1 MGNVESTPTRG
12 TETEDDPKF
21 DNEPSPSRTLSTESE
36 DELTGYSKVMVS
48 NNLAEEILD
57 EIYGKMA
64 VDDGS
69 ADYFASGQPFFLF
82 QAPIPREV
90 GEAPRSLADEILE
103 ELYGENQLH
112 LVSKN
117 LLKLDV
123 FSKNQILITI
133 VR

>member
-12 TETEDDPKF
+12 TEVDDDPKV
-21 DNEPSPSRTLSTESE
+21 DDEPAPPRTPSSESE

-64 VDDGS
+64 MSVDDNN

-82 QAPIPREV
+82 QAPV
-90 GEAPRSLADEILE
+90 SGELGDAPRSLADEILD
-103 ELYGENQLH
+103 ELYGENQGH
-112 LVSKN
+112 LVS
-117 LLKLDV
+117 
-123 FSKNQILITI
+123 
-133 VR
+133 